1 VVCLVVGLHQRRWAH
16 RTDLALAGYLLWGS
30 WFVVTAIVFS
40 YMSGIIHSYYAVA
53 LAPAVAALVGAGL
66 VDLWGS
72 RMRIWLGGI
81 AVGAVCLGT
90 AWFGSTLLDRTPS
103 FDPGLGTVAIV
114 LAALALVALVVVS
127 LPAIAERVPVKRIA
141 LAAAAVGVFAT
152 LLAPAAYAIDTTGIA
167 YGGGDPHP
175 GPGASGDFGGR
186 GGFGGIAGG
195 LPGGIAGGVPSG
207 QTATGLP
214 GDGGGLGGNTSD
226 SALLQYLVAN
236 RGSARWIVA
245 ANSAQEA
252 GSIEIATGLPVM
264 AMGGFTGSDPAPT
277 LTQLKSYIASG
288 ELRFVLAGGGQ
299 DGGFGA
305 PGASTT
311 DGTDRTSWVTST
323 CKLVNYG
330 GSASLYDCAG
340 AAG

>member
-1 VVCLVVGLHQRRWAH
+1 
-16 RTDLALAGYLLWGS
+16 
-30 WFVVTAIVFS
+30 
-40 YMSGIIHSYYAVA
+40 VA
-53 LAPAVAALVGAGL
+53 
-66 VDLWGS
+66 
-72 RMRIWLGGI
+72 I
-81 AVGAVCLGT
+81 AV
-90 AWFGSTLLDRTPS
+90 
-103 FDPGLGTVAIV
+103 
-114 LAALALVALVVVS
+114 AALALVALVTVS
-127 LPAIAERVPVKRIA
+127 LPAIAERVPVKKIA

-175 GPGASGDFGGR
+175 GPGASGDIGGR

-195 LPGGIAGGVPSG
+195 LPGGAPGGGAPNG
-207 QTATGLP
+207 TLTGLP

-226 SALLQYLVAN
+226 SALLQYLAAN

-277 LTQLKSYIASG
+277 LAQLKSYIASG
-288 ELRFVLAGGGQ
+288 ELRFVLASGGQ
-299 DGGFGA
+299 GGGGFGA
-305 PGASTT
+305 PGASTSDT
-311 DGTDRTSWVTST
+311 SDRTSWVTST

-330 GSASLYDCAG
+330 GSAALYDCAG